1 MNKPLYRIWD
11 IEKKQYLKIENGFQV
26 DLNGDVGNFSV
37 FSSVFSS
44 NKKHSQED
52 YIIQRCT
59 GEQDVNGKYI
69 YEGDIVESYPNVV
82 SSIQA
87 VVNFNTGNFVIEDL
101 QGYEELTFEDALTVI
116 GNNLENP
123 ELLLEKEEE

>member
-1 MNKPLYRIWD
+1 MNHMSEPLYRIWD
-11 IEKKQYLKIENGFQV
+11 IRNKYYISNKDFFVN
-26 DLNGDVGNFSV
+26 LNGNVGHLRSYQ
-37 FSSVFSS
+37 
-44 NKKHSQED
+44 KDEY

-69 YEGDIVESYPNVV
+69 YEGDIVETHPNVV

-87 VVNFNTGNFVIEDL
+87 IVNFNTGNFVIEDL
-101 QGYEELTFEDALTVI
+101 QGYEELTFEDTLTII

-123 ELLLEKEEE
+123 ELLLGKD

>member
-1 MNKPLYRIWD
+1 MSEPLYRIWD
-11 IEKKQYLKIENGFQV
+11 IRNKYYISNKDFFVN
-26 DLNGDVGNFSV
+26 LNGNVGHLRSYQ
-37 FSSVFSS
+37 
-44 NKKHSQED
+44 KDEY

-69 YEGDIVESYPNVV
+69 YEGDIVETHPNVV

-87 VVNFNTGNFVIEDL
+87 IVNFDTGNFVIEDL
-101 QGYEELTFEDALTVI
+101 QGYEELTFEDTLTII

-123 ELLLEKEEE
+123 ELLLGKD

>member
-1 MNKPLYRIWD
+1 MSKPLYRIWD
-11 IEKKQYLKIENGFQV
+11 IQAQQYVHPMEGYYIN
-26 DLNGDVGNFSV
+26 LNGDILNMFYRI
-37 FSSVFSS
+37 
-44 NKKHSQED
+44 KLED

-59 GEQDVNGKYI
+59 GEKDVNGKYI
-69 YEGDIVESYPNVV
+69 YEGDIVETHPNVV

-87 VVNFNTGNFVIEDL
+87 IVNFNTGNFVIEDL

-123 ELLLEKEEE
+123 ELLLEKDEE